1 MKILSERNTRIQ
13 TITRSNVKVPHH
25 LGPVKGSSPDIIPLM
40 YLLVLINRSNSTPYA
55 FGNNV
60 IDKVYQV
67 LVFYGI
73 NETSFEKPTKYRAK
87 IYSEFRMPFC
97 FV

>member
-1 MKILSERNTRIQ
+1 
-13 TITRSNVKVPHH
+13 
-25 LGPVKGSSPDIIPLM
+25 M

-60 IDKVYQV
+60 IDKVYQI

-73 NETSFEKPTKYRAK
+73 KETSFEKPTKYRAK
-87 IYSEFRMPFC
+87 VYSKVRMPFLLC
-97 FV
+97 IRLNRFGYSLILN